1 MSDPYDDAPPQG
13 TPLNGIRYRDDDD
26 LFEFFMA
33 AQDLGLQAA
42 VHAIG
47 DAAIEQAIAT
57 WERVADKVGV
67 EAVQARTHRIEHFE
81 CASDDHIERAA
92 RLGLA
97 ASVQPAFDLYW
108 GGEDGL
114 YARRI
119 GWERA
124 RAMNR
129 FKTMR
134 DAGLLVGAGS
144 DSSVTPLDPFLQMQ
158 ALRTHH
164 VREERIDA
172 QTALDVHTVGS
183 HALAAGSERRGAI
196 HAGAVADLAWL
207 DRDPVKTSAEDLT
220 SLEVLGTWS
229 RGARAWP
236 EGEER

>member
-1 MSDPYDDAPPQG
+1 
-13 TPLNGIRYRDDDD
+13 
-26 LFEFFMA
+26 MA
-33 AQDLGLQAA
+33 AQDAGLQAA

-47 DAAIEQAIAT
+47 DAAIEQAICA

-67 EAVQARTHRIEHFE
+67 EAVRARAHRIEHFE

-164 VREERIDA
+164 VEEERVDA
-172 QTALDVHTVGS
+172 QTALDVHTMGS
-183 HALAAGSERRGAI
+183 HALAGGDETRGVIRAGSL
-196 HAGAVADLAWL
+196 ADVAWL
-207 DRDPVKTSAEDLT
+207 DRDPVETEAQDLP
-220 SLEVLGTWS
+220 SIEVLGTWC

-236 EGEER
+236 EGADR